1 MPDLRAAA
9 HRILDIFS
17 ESAELDRVR
26 ARRWA
31 QFHAVR
37 GAFRGRRHGFRVAR
51 GGEVLE
57 RITDFADRLG
67 ELLAERAWRPWS
79 KACRRAHRVISMS
92 VMLSSTRTPTALRS
106 SARVCV
112 ELLVVLVMAGVALW
126 LLGRMWSVVW
136 PLVVGLLLTTL
147 TWPLARF
154 LRRHGWRP
162 ALAASVVTLLFLA
175 AAVGVVALIA
185 VPVASQSGELATGV
199 TDGIEKVRE
208 WAAGPPLNID
218 DDEITG
224 ALDTG
229 MARLQ
234 DSVGS
239 ITTTVVTGVSTV
251 VNGVVTAVLALFLMF
266 FFLKDGP
273 KFLPWLARQLP
284 GRLATDIPVVAA
296 RSWDTLGAFVRSQAF
311 VGLLDAVFIGLGLW
325 IVDVPLVLPLAV
337 LTFVSAFVP
346 VVGALFAG
354 LVAVLIALVSN
365 GPTDALIVL
374 GIIIVVQ
381 QLEGNVFQP
390 MIQSRGLGLHAA
402 VVLLAVTLG
411 ASLAGI
417 VGSLLAVPVAALIA
431 VVWNYVREQLT
442 DPAPDSDPDPDADRS
457 PAGTPVPSS

>member
-1 MPDLRAAA
+1 
-9 HRILDIFS
+9 
-17 ESAELDRVR
+17 
-26 ARRWA
+26 
-31 QFHAVR
+31 
-37 GAFRGRRHGFRVAR
+37 
-51 GGEVLE
+51 
-57 RITDFADRLG
+57 
-67 ELLAERAWRPWS
+67 
-79 KACRRAHRVISMS
+79 MS
-92 VMLSSTRTPTALRS
+92 VTLSSTKTRAALRT
-106 SARVCV
+106 SARASL
-112 ELLVVLVMAGVALW
+112 EFLVILVMAGVTLW

-136 PLVVGLLLTTL
+136 PLIVGLLLTTL

-154 LRRHGWRP
+154 LRRHGWPP
-162 ALAASVVTLLFLA
+162 ALAASVVMVLFLA
-175 AAVGVVALIA
+175 AAVGVAALIA

-199 TDGIEKVRE
+199 ADGIDKVRE

-224 ALDTG
+224 ALDSG

-239 ITTTVVTGVSTV
+239 MVTTVVTGVSTV

-374 GIIIVVQ
+374 AVIIVVQ

-390 MIQSRGLGLHAA
+390 MIQSRGLGLHAG
-402 VVLLAVTLG
+402 VILLAVTLG

-417 VGSLLAVPVAALIA
+417 VGSLLAVPIAALIA

-442 DPAPDSDPDPDADRS
+442 DPEPDPEPDPAADPAPD
-457 PAGTPVPSS
+457 PAPATAPAPAS

>member
-1 MPDLRAAA
+1 
-9 HRILDIFS
+9 
-17 ESAELDRVR
+17 
-26 ARRWA
+26 
-31 QFHAVR
+31 
-37 GAFRGRRHGFRVAR
+37 
-51 GGEVLE
+51 
-57 RITDFADRLG
+57 
-67 ELLAERAWRPWS
+67 
-79 KACRRAHRVISMS
+79 MS
-92 VMLSSTRTPTALRS
+92 VSLSSTKTRAALRT
-106 SARVCV
+106 SARASV
-112 ELLVVLVMAGVALW
+112 ELLVILVMAGVTLW

-136 PLVVGLLLTTL
+136 PLIVGLLLTTL

-154 LRRHGWRP
+154 LRRHGWPP
-162 ALAASVVTLLFLA
+162 ALAASVVMVLFLA
-175 AAVGVVALIA
+175 AAVGVAALIA

-199 TDGIEKVRE
+199 ADGIDKVRE

-224 ALDTG
+224 ALDSG

-239 ITTTVVTGVSTV
+239 MVTTVVTGVSTV

-374 GIIIVVQ
+374 AIIIAVQ

-417 VGSLLAVPVAALIA
+417 VGSLLAVPIAALIA

-442 DPAPDSDPDPDADRS
+442 DPEPEPDPAADPEPEPDPA
-457 PAGTPVPSS
+457 PAGATAPAPSS